1 MELEYKDILY
11 TKDNHLA
18 WITLNRPDS
27 YNAFSVDM
35 LQSWAKALADARDD
49 ENIYV
54 IIVTGA
60 GKAFCAGGDIK
71 AMRDG
76 KGFLHH
82 DDPNAGEMGP
92 MDFKNSLWGLI
103 HRIAFLMEDI
113 DKPVIASIN
122 GAATG
127 AGLDM
132 ALMCDLRIAS
142 DQAKFAES
150 YVRMALVPGDG
161 AAFFLPRLV
170 GLSKALELLWTGDM
184 FDAAEALRIGLVDRV
199 VPAAEL
205 EQATRELAGKLAQGP
220 QLSIRMI
227 KRLVYQGL
235 RSDMRTA
242 LDTVSSHMSVITST
256 EDHKEAVHAFFEKRK
271 PQFKGK

>member
-1 MELEYKDILY
+1 MEYKDILY
-11 TKDNHLA
+11 TKSEHIA
-18 WITLNRPDS
+18 CITLNRPDS

-35 LQSWAKALADARDD
+35 LQSWAKALMDARDD
-49 ENIYV
+49 EDVYV

-71 AMRDG
+71 SMRDG
-76 KGFLHH
+76 KGFLHQ
-82 DDPNAGEMGP
+82 DDAPDGEMRP

-122 GAATG
+122 GPATG

-132 ALMCDLRIAS
+132 ALMCDLRISS

-161 AAFFLPRLV
+161 GAFFLPRLV

-205 EQATRELAGKLAQGP
+205 EQATKELAGKLAQGP

-242 LDTVSSHMSVITST
+242 LDTVSSHMSVITGT
-256 EDHKEAVHAFFEKRK
+256 EDHKEAVQAFFEKRK
-271 PQFKGK
+271 PQFKCK